1 MKCKHCQAELDIQS
15 VLNKAEF
22 SWPLRQMV
30 WSICSGCSEGNHV
43 RFENGIAQVISL
55 QGYPGYE
62 YDVISSANEPTIE
75 VRVDPNCLQVW
86 FHGRHNEVK
95 ARA

>member
-43 RFENGIAQVISL
+43 RFENDIAQVISL
-55 QGYPGYE
+55 QGSPGYE